1 MALYAPMFSALAAEV
16 DGSEPSVFLQDA
28 GRMAVVL
35 RDLGRALPI
44 DVLMVDPGSGWDLAL
59 AGLQLDRSCFPPVV
73 IGGSLSP
80 PPDSL
85 EAARASC
92 PTLEALCRLKETV
105 SAPTQL
111 GVVVTGALQAAAGGQ
126 VERAAWAQTLNVI
139 VRLALEAGASL
150 VLVQES
156 GDAPSDHPVWAK
168 ELAPVWGTARFYQS
182 TAALLLTSPEASWA
196 EAIGS
201 GKSRVA
207 LVVDEAAPDVLDA
220 ARKQPAW
227 GVARRPGSPVAADVT
242 GAEIVTTA
250 GDLLGQVPV
259 SELADTVGSLA
270 PKPRSS

>member
-16 DGSEPSVFLQDA
+16 DGSEPSAFLQDS

-44 DVLMVDPGSGWDLAL
+44 DVLVVDSGSGWDLAL
-59 AGLQLDRSCFPPVV
+59 AGLQLDRSSFPPVV
-73 IGGSLSP
+73 LGGSLGA

-85 EAARASC
+85 EAARPRCA
-92 PTLEALCRLKETV
+92 TLEALCRLKETV
-105 SAPTQL
+105 AAPTRL
-111 GVVVTGALQAAAGGQ
+111 GVVVTGTLQAAAGGR
-126 VERAAWAQTLNVI
+126 VERGEWAQTLNVI

-156 GDAPSDHPVWAK
+156 GHAPSDYRAWER

-182 TAALLLTSPEASWA
+182 TAALLLTSPEDSWA

-201 GKSRVA
+201 GKSRVP
-207 LVVDEAAPDVLDA
+207 LVVDEAAPAVLDA
-220 ARKQPAW
+220 ARKQAAW
-227 GVARRPGSPVAADVT
+227 GVARRPGSPDATDAT

-259 SELADTVGSLA
+259 AALADTVGSLA
-270 PKPRSS
+270 PQPRSS